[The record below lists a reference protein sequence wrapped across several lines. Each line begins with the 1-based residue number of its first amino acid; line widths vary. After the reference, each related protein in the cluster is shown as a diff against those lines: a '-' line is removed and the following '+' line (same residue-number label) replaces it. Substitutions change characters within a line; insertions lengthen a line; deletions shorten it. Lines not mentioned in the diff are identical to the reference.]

1 MAGYGV
7 KLPLKRDS
15 KDGFSL
21 IKDQVSLTKQN
32 LKMLLLTSPGERI
45 MDPFF
50 GAGIRQLLF
59 EPNSPHLSD
68 EIRIRILE
76 QVKQYMNYIEI
87 EDLFI
92 DNGSKNNNSNLISI
106 SLKYF
111 IINFS
116 ISDILQLEFPLGL

>member
-7 KLPLKRDS
+7 MLPLKRNS
-15 KDGFSL
+15 KDGFLL
-21 IKDQVSLTKQN
+21 IKDQVTLTKQN

-50 GAGIRQLLF
+50 GVGIRQLLF
-59 EPNSPHLSD
+59 EPDSPHLSD
-68 EIRIRILE
+68 EIRIRIME

-92 DNGSKNNNSNLISI
+92 KRGSESSNSNLISI
-106 SLKYF
+106 NIKYF
-111 IINFS
+111 ITNFS
-116 ISDILQLEFPLGL
+116 ISDNLELEFPFD